1 MVWQV
6 ELWLTNL
13 EEAMREAVRRHI
25 AEAVAQY
32 EERLWEQWVL
42 EQPAQVVLTASQ
54 IWWSTDVGLAFQ
66 RLVEGYDTALR
77 DYSKKQ
83 VILPDIGFFCLF
95 VRFFLQNVYICL
107 YFEQNGS

>member
-1 MVWQV
+1 MLWQV

-13 EEAMREAVRRHI
+13 EEVMRETVRRHI
-25 AEAVAQY
+25 AEAVVQY

-42 EQPAQVVLTASQ
+42 EHPAQVALTASQ

-66 RLVEGYDTALR
+66 RLVEGFDTALR

-83 VILPDIGFFCLF
+83 VIWF
-95 VRFFLQNVYICL
+95 RFFNEI
-107 YFEQNGS
+107 